1 MNRTHSLVVVFLLIF
16 SAAVAAQTS
25 QTSKPQPV
33 KPVAANTTPAK
44 DPEVERL
51 RLERRAQAQS
61 LLISLANDAG
71 TFNDPRLR
79 ARILAHV
86 ADLLWE
92 TDADRAR
99 NLFRKAWDAA
109 EVADAEGQKRME
121 EEAREQQAKSKGG
134 GYGVTSPPNLR
145 REVLGLAVRHDP
157 SLGEEFL
164 AKLQDINK
172 EGSAKR
178 NPIDPREKDP
188 ASSQRLDVAKDL
200 LSTDKQRALE
210 LGSPLLNIISMQAIE
225 FLTSLREKD
234 APLADQRYASLLI
247 LAATN
252 PQSDIDT
259 VAMLSS
265 YIFSPHAYY
274 SMIGSGTAFNSRLNK
289 GGAGPADVAPAL
301 RLAFLRVAGEILLRP
316 VPTGQDMTRFTY
328 LAIQG
333 YLPLFEQFGPPE
345 LTARLRTQLE
355 SLTAMVPDSQRRK
368 PEKPEEPS
376 RDVAGPPKPTTD
388 PEQPLLDRIDR
399 AKTSAEQDQ
408 LYMQLA
414 LRRADAGDLKAREY
428 ADNIADSE
436 LRQSAREYIDAALAY
451 KAIEK
456 KDVERALEIV
466 RTGELTRLLKV
477 WTMARAGRLLA
488 VAKPPERDRA
498 LQTLD
503 DAAVEARRMDG
514 SDPDWPLALLAVS
527 SALLAID
534 RTRGWDSMTDAVKAA
549 NSAPAFTGDDG
560 HLTFSINAK
569 GSNSMHQHSM
579 SEFNVAGVFQ
589 SLANEDYDRAVAL
602 ARVFEHEAPRA
613 NAVMAIVLTIWN
625 K

>member
-1 MNRTHSLVVVFLLIF
+1 MNRNHSLVVVFLLAF
-16 SAAVAAQTS
+16 SAAVCGQPS
-25 QTSKPQPV
+25 QIKKPEPV
-33 KPVAANTTPAK
+33 KPVVANTTPAK

-71 TFNDPRLR
+71 SFNDSRLR

-92 TDADRAR
+92 TDTDRAR

-121 EEAREQQAKSKGG
+121 EEAREQQAKSKDG
-134 GYGVTSPPNLR
+134 GYGVTSPPDLR

-164 AKLQDINK
+164 AKLQEKNK
-172 EGSAKR
+172 EGTAKR

-188 ASSQRLDVAKDL
+188 ALSQRLDVAKDL
-200 LSTDKQRALE
+200 LSSDKQRALE
-210 LGSPLLNIISMQAIE
+210 LGSPLLNTITMQAIE

-234 APLADQRYASLLI
+234 APLADQRYASLLT

-274 SMIGSGTAFNSRLNK
+274 SMIGSGAAFTSRLNK

-301 RLAFLRVAGEILLRP
+301 RLAFFRVAGEILMRP
-316 VPTGQDMTRFTY
+316 VPSGQDTTRFTY
-328 LAIQG
+328 LAIQS

-345 LTARLRTQLE
+345 LTARLRAQLE

-368 PEKPEEPS
+368 PEKTEEPS
-376 RDVAGPPKPTTD
+376 RDVAGPPRPTTD

-428 ADNIADSE
+428 ADKIADSE

-477 WTMARAGRLLA
+477 WTMARAARLLA

-514 SDPDWPLALLAVS
+514 SDPDRPLAFLAVS

-534 RTRGWDSMTDAVKAA
+534 RPRGWDSMTDAVKAA

-560 HLTFSINAK
+560 HLTFRINAK

-579 SEFNVAGVFQ
+579 SEFNVADVFR

-613 NAVMAIVLTIWN
+613 NAVMAIALTIWS

>member
-1 MNRTHSLVVVFLLIF
+1 M
-16 SAAVAAQTS
+16 
-25 QTSKPQPV
+25 
-33 KPVAANTTPAK
+33 TP
-44 DPEVERL
+44 R
-51 RLERRAQAQS
+51 
-61 LLISLANDAG
+61 
-71 TFNDPRLR
+71 
-79 ARILAHV
+79 
-86 ADLLWE
+86 
-92 TDADRAR
+92 
-99 NLFRKAWDAA
+99 
-109 EVADAEGQKRME
+109 
-121 EEAREQQAKSKGG
+121 
-134 GYGVTSPPNLR
+134 SPSSGR
-145 REVLGLAVRHDP
+145 
-157 SLGEEFL
+157 EEFL
-164 AKLQDINK
+164 AKLQEKSK

-210 LGSPLLNIISMQAIE
+210 LGSPLLNTVSMQAIE

-234 APLADQRYASLLI
+234 APLADQRYASLLT

-252 PQSDIDT
+252 PQSDINT

-265 YIFSPHAYY
+265 YIFSPHTYY
-274 SMIGSGTAFNSRLNK
+274 SMIGSGAAFTSRLNK
-289 GGAGPADVAPAL
+289 GGNGPADVAPAL
-301 RLAFLRVAGEILLRP
+301 RLAFLNVAGEILLRP
-316 VPTGQDMTRFTY
+316 IQTGQDMTRVTY
-328 LAIQG
+328 LAIRG

-355 SLTAMVPDSQRRK
+355 SLTAMVPDSYRRK
-368 PEKPEEPS
+368 PDEPA
-376 RDVAGPPKPTTD
+376 RDLAGPPKPTTD

-414 LRRADAGDLKAREY
+414 LRRADGGDIKARDY
-428 ADNIADSE
+428 ADKIADSE
-436 LRQSAREYIDAALAY
+436 LCQSVRGYIDASLAY

-456 KDVERALEIV
+456 KDFERALEIV

-477 WTMARAGRLLA
+477 WTMASAARLLS
-488 VAKPPERDRA
+488 VGKTPDRDRA

-514 SDPDWPLALLAVS
+514 SDPDRPLAFLAVS

-534 RTRGWDSMTDAVKAA
+534 RTRGWDSMTDVVKAA

-560 HLTFSINAK
+560 QLSFSINAK
-569 GSNSMHQHSM
+569 GANSMHQHGM
-579 SEFNVAGVFQ
+579 PEFNVASIFQ

-602 ARVFEHEAPRA
+602 ARALEHEAPRA
-613 NAVMAIVLTIWN
+613 NAVMAIALTIWN

>member
-1 MNRTHSLVVVFLLIF
+1 MNRTHSLLVVCLLVF
-16 SAAVAAQTS
+16 SATVAAQS
-25 QTSKPQPV
+25 GQVKEPV
-33 KPVAANTTPAK
+33 TPVTTNTTPAK

-86 ADLLWE
+86 ADLIWE
-92 TDADRAR
+92 TDTDRAR

-134 GYGVTSPPNLR
+134 GYGVTSPPDLR
-145 REVLGLAVRHDP
+145 REVLGLAVKHDA

-164 AKLQDINK
+164 AKLQEKSK

-188 ASSQRLDVAKDL
+188 ASSQRLDVVKDL

-210 LGSPLLNIISMQAIE
+210 LGSPLLNTVSMQAVE

-234 APLADQRYASLLI
+234 APLADQRYASLLT

-252 PQSDIDT
+252 PQSDINT

-265 YIFSPHAYY
+265 YIFSPHTYY
-274 SMIGSGTAFNSRLNK
+274 SMIGSGAAFTSRLNK
-289 GGAGPADVAPAL
+289 GGNGPADVAPAL
-301 RLAFLRVAGEILLRP
+301 RLAFLNVAGEILLRP
-316 VPTGQDMTRFTY
+316 IQTGQDMTRVTY
-328 LAIQG
+328 LAIRG

-355 SLTAMVPDSQRRK
+355 SLTAMVPDSYRRK
-368 PEKPEEPS
+368 PDEPA

-408 LYMQLA
+408 PYMQLA
-414 LRRADAGDLKAREY
+414 LRRAEGGDIKARDY
-428 ADNIADSE
+428 ADKIADTE
-436 LRQSAREYIDAALAY
+436 LRQSVRGYIDASLAY

-477 WTMARAGRLLA
+477 WTMASAARLLS
-488 VAKPPERDRA
+488 VGKTPDRDRA

-514 SDPDWPLALLAVS
+514 SDPDRPLAFLAVS

-560 HLTFSINAK
+560 QLSFSINAK
-569 GSNSMHQHSM
+569 GANSMHQHGM
-579 SEFNVAGVFQ
+579 PEFNVAGVFQ

-613 NAVMAIVLTIWN
+613 NAVMAIALTLWN